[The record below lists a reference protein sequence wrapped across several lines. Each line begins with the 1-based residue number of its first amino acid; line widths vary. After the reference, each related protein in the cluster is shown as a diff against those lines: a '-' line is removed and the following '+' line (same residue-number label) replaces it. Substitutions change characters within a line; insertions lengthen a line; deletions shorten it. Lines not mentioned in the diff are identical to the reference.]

1 MHSAAKTMRLYMTIW
16 LYKSVYLKRK
26 HERDVF
32 SNVCDKKENLTK
44 KKLWKELF
52 KKSLTMLYRAS

>member
-1 MHSAAKTMRLYMTIW
+1 MKLHMIIW

-32 SNVCDKKENLTK
+32 NVWRDIWNEWNKKENSIK
-44 KKLWKELF
+44 KEL
-52 KKSLTMLYRAS
+52 